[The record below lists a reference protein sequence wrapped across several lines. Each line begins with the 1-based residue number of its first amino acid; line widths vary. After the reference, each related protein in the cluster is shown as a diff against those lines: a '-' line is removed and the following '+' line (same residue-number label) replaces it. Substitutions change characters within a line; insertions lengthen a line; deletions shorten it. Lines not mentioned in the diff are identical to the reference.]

1 MTVGELYNRIRSEL
15 REGWIEDHRFE
26 AEQLLRSA
34 GFDKIKLVTEPQ
46 REIPEDIS
54 AEIIGR
60 ISRRIAGEPLQYILG
75 EWEFYGLPFRVGE
88 GVLIPRQ
95 DTETLVEVSLRFLE
109 DRGAD
114 RRKTLDICAGSGCIG
129 IALAKTANAEVT
141 CVEKSSLAFKYL
153 EENIALNGASV
164 RAVLGDALD
173 ERTTPGEYDLIVSN
187 PPYLSAEDM
196 SVLQK
201 EVRFEPEA
209 ALFGGEDGLNF
220 YRVLIPM
227 YTRMLKSGGMMA
239 VEIGMGQENAVC
251 GIFREN
257 GLTPQ
262 CERDMSGIIRVVY
275 SIK

>member
-114 RRKTLDICAGSGCIG
+114 RRKTLDICAGSGCVG

-141 CVEKSSLAFKYL
+141 CVEKSPLAFKYL
-153 EENIALNGASV
+153 EENIALNGASA

-262 CERDMSGIIRVVY
+262 CERDMSGTIRVVY